1 MPIQEARER
10 QRLQSNLDFRIM
22 SLSFKIRDVLRPRVH
37 ILEEASIKTCFQ
49 VLDYGCSPGS
59 YIIPV
64 IKLISNIGMLY
75 ALDVNPLAIKAVQ
88 KLASKKRVSNVRVIL
103 SDCDTGLPPASVDV
117 VLLYDILHDLEN
129 RAKVLTEL
137 HRVLKPEGIL
147 SVSDHHLEE
156 DEIISRVIKGGL
168 FKFKSKGKRT
178 LSFSKDKR

>member
-1 MPIQEARER
+1 MPVNNIKAKP
-10 QRLQSNLDFRIM
+10 QSNLDFQIM
-22 SLSFKIRDVLRPRVH
+22 SLEFKIRNVFRPRSH
-37 ILEEASIKTCFQ
+37 ILEEAGIKSCFQ
-49 VLDYGCSPGS
+49 VLDYGCGPGS
-59 YIIPV
+59 YVMPV
-64 IKLISNIGMLY
+64 IKLIGNIGMLY

-88 KLASKKRVSNVRVIL
+88 TLAAKKKLSNVRVIL
-103 SDCDTGLPPASVDV
+103 SDCDTGLPPASIDV

-129 RAKVLTEL
+129 RTKVLMEL

-156 DEIISRVIKGGL
+156 NEIISRVIKEGL